1 MTTFTF
7 RWHTIAHVQSRRMQF
22 ALATSGPPKTVLQD
36 KIITVKCWNTHG
48 IRKSCRLPGRS
59 QRKFWVPFHASSAA
73 ISSLEDWESD
83 PIQDNESE
91 EINHPATSDVA
102 DNVPLGAFQRFWK
115 AYSKMLNERPVFVKS
130 LTSLVGFAMGDTL
143 AQVISGNSYNLFR
156 TLRMTLFGI
165 LMDGPVGHLWYTTLD
180 KNVFP
185 EAPKSNK
192 AVVSKMLLDQLAWAP
207 VFSCVFFGFMCC
219 LEGRPQYTIISIQKK
234 LIPVL
239 LANYAVWPIAHL
251 INFKFIPS
259 SQRILYINACQ
270 VLWSSYLS
278 ACQAQGG

>member
-1 MTTFTF
+1 
-7 RWHTIAHVQSRRMQF
+7 VNS
-22 ALATSGPPKTVLQD
+22 V
-36 KIITVKCWNTHG
+36 G
-48 IRKSCRLPGRS
+48 IRLQNTSRARKSWVLP
-59 QRKFWVPFHASSAA
+59 HASSAA
-73 ISSLEDWESD
+73 LSSLEDWESE
-83 PIQDNESE
+83 PEHGSITPEKVTPVAESG
-91 EINHPATSDVA
+91 
-102 DNVPLGAFQRFWK
+102 PLGAFQRFWQ
-115 AYSKMLNERPVFVKS
+115 AYSKMLDERPIFTKS
-130 LTSLVGFAMGDTL
+130 MTSLVGFALGDIL
-143 AQVISGNSYNLFR
+143 AQVISRNPYNLLR

-165 LMDGPVGHLWYTTLD
+165 LMDGPVGHLWYATLD

-207 VFSCVFFGFMCC
+207 FFSCIFFGFMCC
-219 LEGRPQYTIISIQKK
+219 LEGRPQHTIYSIQKK

-278 ACQAQGG
+278 ACQARAG

>member
-1 MTTFTF
+1 MRVAQGLTKCATNHIYFAVRCSVPRTG
-7 RWHTIAHVQSRRMQF
+7 RGRITSRTLRTSRIF
-22 ALATSGPPKTVLQD
+22 PHAT
-36 KIITVKCWNTHG
+36 
-48 IRKSCRLPGRS
+48 
-59 QRKFWVPFHASSAA
+59 SAA
-73 ISSLEDWESD
+73 ISSLEDW
-83 PIQDNESE
+83 DNDSTGRDSIKAE
-91 EINHPATSDVA
+91 EEAPVRGAG
-102 DNVPLGAFQRFWK
+102 PLSAFQRFWK
-115 AYSKMLNERPVFVKS
+115 AYTRMLDARPVFVKS
-130 LTSLVGFAMGDTL
+130 MTSLVGFALGDIL
-143 AQVISGNSYNLFR
+143 AQVISGNSYNLLR

-185 EAPKSNK
+185 KAPKSNK
-192 AVVSKMLLDQLAWAP
+192 AVVSKMLLDQVAWAP
-207 VFSCVFFGFMCC
+207 FFSCVFFAFMCC
-219 LEGRPQYTIISIQKK
+219 LEGRPQHTMYSIQKK

-278 ACQAQGG
+278 ACQAKGG